1 MPIERRLNADCTLV
15 MRPTSALRVLT
26 CLPHDPRKHMK
37 KRLTPTLLFVAAIL
51 SAPLFAQSPVG
62 KIDSLQMPAWLDR
75 GGRTVPASPGIELF
89 PRDGLRTGKG
99 ARLLIALNEGSIVR
113 LGENASFEVNEAERK
128 GGIFTAA
135 LSVVE
140 GAFRFSTRVLSTP
153 QPRNITISVARNAT
167 IGIRGT
173 DLWGRSRDDKDIVC
187 LIEGKIDVTGNNN
200 KTLRLDQPLQ
210 FFQSTRNAPPEPVSF
225 LDPKQ
230 LEIWAKETDL
240 EAGKGS
246 TENGQWKIVIG
257 SFASRDALLVAS
269 RSLRDAGYGVDRAA
283 NNTLVLG
290 KLASQAQATELAAM
304 LQEGFGLADVK
315 AGR

>member
-1 MPIERRLNADCTLV
+1 
-15 MRPTSALRVLT
+15 
-26 CLPHDPRKHMK
+26 MK
-37 KRLTPTLLFVAAIL
+37 NFVVATLLSFAAIF
-51 SAPLFAQSPVG
+51 SGPLFAQSSVG
-62 KIDSLQMPAWLDR
+62 KIDSLQLPAWLDR
-75 GGRTVPASPGIELF
+75 GGLTVPASPGIELF
-89 PRDGLRTGKG
+89 PGDGLRTGKG

-113 LGENASFEVNEAERK
+113 LGENATFEVNKAERK
-128 GGIFTAA
+128 GGIFNAA

-140 GAFRFSTRVLSTP
+140 GAFRFSTLALSKS
-153 QPRNITISVARNAT
+153 QRRNINILVARNAT

-173 DLWGRSRDDKDIVC
+173 DLWGRGRDDKDIVC

-246 TENGQWKIVIG
+246 TENGQWKIVVG
-257 SFASRDALLVAS
+257 SFASRDALLAAS
-269 RSLRDAGYGVDRAA
+269 RNLRDAGYGVERTA

-290 KLASQAQATELAAM
+290 KLASEAQAVELATT
-304 LQEGFGLADVK
+304 LKTEFGLADVR
-315 AGR
+315 AGK